1 MRLID
6 ADVLKEKFLDMGCLD
21 DKPCYGAEIL
31 DRMPTVCDIEQIRDE
46 IQKVLDAERDYTSE
60 NAKAQAIALSWCL
73 EIIDNYVEERQTAE
87 WEKFGKNTYACTNC
101 RRGVYSREK
110 YCPEC
115 GSLMKIPLKGG

>member
-6 ADVLKEKFLDMGCLD
+6 ADRLKEVFRRNTVCDYAD
-21 DKPCYGAEIL
+21 IIDNA
-31 DRMPTVCDIEQIRDE
+31 PTVCDIEQIRDE
-46 IQKVLDAERDYTSE
+46 IERKANSGQWSEAVIYGMQK
-60 NAKAQAIALSWCL
+60 AIA
-73 EIIDNYVEERQTAE
+73 IIDKYIKNRQTAE

-115 GSLMKIPLKGG
+115 GSLMKMPLKGG